1 MADQTNA
8 KYNAVM
14 LIDDNEIDNLI
25 NHKMIEASNLTD
37 KIFTHTGAKS
47 AIEFLKNI
55 EKLNSAGESI
65 LPDLIFLDI
74 DMPLM
79 DGFQFLDEFDKLS
92 DMTKKKCKIIML
104 TSSINPQDVN
114 RSKKYDYVKKYI
126 NKPLTQDN
134 LQKLNFWYYILVFW
148 SRKREAIRRCFKTN
162 KKGCNFTAFFV
173 CLKVLDPFRNPK
185 ESIYILANFCSSV
198 SSNFTY
204 LVGAK

>member
-1 MADQTNA
+1 MADQPKA

-55 EKLNSAGESI
+55 EKLSNAGESI

-92 DMTKKKCKIIML
+92 DMTKKKCRIIML

-134 LQKLNFWYYILVFW
+134 IQKLNV
-148 SRKREAIRRCFKTN
+148 
-162 KKGCNFTAFFV
+162 
-173 CLKVLDPFRNPK
+173 
-185 ESIYILANFCSSV
+185 
-198 SSNFTY
+198 
-204 LVGAK
+204 